1 VKARRVKGIDPDG
14 PLDEN
19 VRRIIAVRLDEL
31 CSFMP
36 KAEDPTKQRTLHD
49 MRIAAK
55 RLRYLLELFA
65 PQFGPY
71 AATAGKKVKHLQDLL
86 GEIHDCDVTLPR
98 VEALIDELRAHDVE
112 AVRGR
117 AGDADDLDPALVA
130 TAPNGASYRG
140 LEAMVVFL
148 RARRALLF
156 QRFLELW
163 LDLQR
168 SGLRPRLEYALAE
181 RPQAPGTT
189 TAGSPAD
196 NGRAAADRLPS
207 VESS

>member
-1 VKARRVKGIDPDG
+1 VKARRVKRIDPDG
-14 PLDEN
+14 PLAEN

-31 CSFMP
+31 YSFMP
-36 KAEDPTKQRTLHD
+36 KAADPTRTVALHD

-71 AATAGKKVKHLQDLL
+71 AAKAGKKVKDLQDLL

-98 VEALIDELRAHDVE
+98 VEALIEELREHDVQ
-112 AVRGR
+112 AVRSR

-130 TAPNGASYRG
+130 TAPNGAAYRG
-140 LEAMVVFL
+140 LESMIAFL

-156 QRFLELW
+156 ERFLESW
-163 LDLQR
+163 LQLQR
-168 SGLRPRLEYALAE
+168 SGFRPRLEYALAE
-181 RPQAPGTT
+181 RPEPPAAGTRR
-189 TAGSPAD
+189 SPAD
-196 NGRAAADRLPS
+196 NGRVGADRLPS
-207 VESS
+207 VEPS

>member
-36 KAEDPTKQRTLHD
+36 KAEDPTKQRALHD

-98 VEALIDELRAHDVE
+98 VEALIDELRAHDVD
-112 AVRGR
+112 AVRDR

-130 TAPNGASYRG
+130 TAPNGAVYRG

-156 QRFLELW
+156 QRFLEFW

-168 SGLRPRLEYALAE
+168 SGLRPRLEFALGE
-181 RPQAPGTT
+181 RPGAPATT
-189 TAGSPAD
+189 TPASPAA
-196 NGRAAADRLPS
+196 NGRVAADRLPS